1 MVIRDPHVLGTG
13 ERAFRFIHGA
23 IDERAGVSLQHGY
36 TAVARRRGPCHSAS
50 VRLFL
55 CLCLAFGACGD
66 DDSDD
71 DALDMSEPRDLAGAE
86 PRVDIGTGVTTFV
99 PIADGA
105 DVELVNGPQGGWH
118 VDVTLRLYDVNPQEL
133 TMRIEGYD
141 VASGMP
147 VGVPIERILT
157 ERRVQPEA
165 DHWLRL
171 GDQLI
176 FAIEGPEEVTDTD
189 VRIEVRITTP
199 EGATA
204 TAEKVVHVIDEEP

>member
-1 MVIRDPHVLGTG
+1 
-13 ERAFRFIHGA
+13 
-23 IDERAGVSLQHGY
+23 
-36 TAVARRRGPCHSAS
+36 

-55 CLCLAFGACGD
+55 CLCLALSACGD
-66 DDSDD
+66 DSSDG
-71 DALDMSEPRDLAGAE
+71 DAPDLSVPPDLAGAE
-86 PRVDIGTGVTTFV
+86 PRVEIGTGVTTFI
-99 PIADGA
+99 PITDGD

-141 VASGMP
+141 AESEMAI
-147 VGVPIERILT
+147 GVPIERILT
-157 ERRVQPEA
+157 ERRVQPEG

-176 FAIEGPEEVTDTD
+176 FAIEAPDQVVDTD